1 MYALALLL
9 AAQSPIPSSVQDLED
24 RVILRFEM
32 GYAPLFAG
40 FSGDPNTQGNI
51 VGEAEERSRAMFLES
66 SLAFGTRG
74 IGLSTLNSYFLGGVR
89 LDLDGD
95 RTPAASP
102 DILYRYEDAR
112 QLVFHLI
119 YGELAGFTR
128 EGILSK
134 IFLRGGRQF
143 HWGTA
148 AVTFDGAT
156 LGYRDDKLE
165 ILLRGGRRSAI
176 YDRTQDDPGLVF
188 GASAAVEFGQL
199 RLSGDLTH
207 FRREIVLFERD
218 RTLEGRDALDVN
230 TTVGELRGDLELT
243 RDLAFWGVLSFAGA
257 GVGHARLGA
266 DLMLGPVMFLF
277 DFDQKLG
284 RDLFFDLSAGTG
296 YERNDLRATYETFRL
311 NIPDRAAYSH
321 AEVSALFPLL
331 DWLEADLTPGVHYV
345 YAAPE
350 KRSPFDAS
358 SVFGEAGLHA
368 RFILAEGHGLE
379 TDLSYSGMYYLRGED
394 VTGTFRD
401 DDMGGEKIIHEAT
414 AGLRYTHGSRF
425 VRRRLL
431 GGRVFSAGLLGYL
444 RSAVID
450 SRLIESVTDAVYG
463 GMAELSFSFTDY
475 TKVDA
480 VYEYARDSQIF
491 VPELSDFHRIR
502 VSLEG
507 RF

>member
-1 MYALALLL
+1 LGLLALLIS
-9 AAQSPIPSSVQDLED
+9 QSPLPASVQDLED
-24 RVILRFEM
+24 RVILRFEV

-40 FSGDPNTQGNI
+40 FSGEPNTQGNI
-51 VGEAEERSRAMFLES
+51 VGETEERARSMFLES

-74 IGLSTLNSYFLGGVR
+74 IGLSTLNTYFLGGMRWDV
-89 LDLDGD
+89 DGA

-112 QLVFHLI
+112 QFVFHLI

-128 EGILSK
+128 EGILSN

-165 ILLRGGRRSAI
+165 VMFRGGRRSAI
-176 YDRTQDDPGLVF
+176 FDLSQDDPGLVF
-188 GASAAVEFGQL
+188 GASANYTFGQV
-199 RLSGDLTH
+199 RLSADFTH
-207 FRREIVLFERD
+207 FQRELVLFERD
-218 RTLEGRDALDVN
+218 LGIAEGREMIDVKA
-230 TTVGELRGDLELT
+230 TTGELRGDFELSRT
-243 RDLAFWGVLSFAGA
+243 LAFWAQLSFVSPGLS
-257 GVGHARLGA
+257 HARLGA
-266 DLMLGPVMFLF
+266 DALFGPVMLLL
-277 DFDQKLG
+277 DIDQKVG
-284 RDLFFDLSAGTG
+284 RDLYYDLAGGTG
-296 YERNDLRATYETFRL
+296 YERNELRATYETFRL
-311 NIPDRAAYSH
+311 NIPDRAAYTH
-321 AEVSALFPLL
+321 AELSALLPLL

-345 YAAPE
+345 YGAPE

-358 SVFGEAGLHA
+358 SVFGSAGLHG
-368 RFILAEGHGLE
+368 RFVLDEANGLE
-379 TDLSYSGMYYLRGED
+379 TDLSYSGMYYLRGD
-394 VTGTFRD
+394 DPTGTFRD
-401 DDMGGEKIIHEAT
+401 DDMGAEKVIHEAS
-414 AGLRYTHGSRF
+414 AGLRYTNGARF

-431 GGRVFSAGLLGYL
+431 GGRVFSAGVLGYL

-463 GMAELSFSFTDY
+463 GIAEVSFSFTNY

-480 VYEYARDSQIF
+480 VYEYTRDSQIF
-491 VPELSDFHRIR
+491 VPELADFHRVR